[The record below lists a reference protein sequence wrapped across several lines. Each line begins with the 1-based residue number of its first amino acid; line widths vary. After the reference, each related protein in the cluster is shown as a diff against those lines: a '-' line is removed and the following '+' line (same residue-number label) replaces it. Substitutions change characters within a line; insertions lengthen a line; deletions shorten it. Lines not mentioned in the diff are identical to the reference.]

1 MHLVVRNDR
10 WLSKTEETG
19 WGGADTKKHTGTPV
33 AQELV
38 QDPDLHMCSEMGG
51 KGTGAL

>member
-1 MHLVVRNDR
+1 M
-10 WLSKTEETG
+10 TG
-19 WGGADTKKHTGTPV
+19 DSPKLRRRDGGGADTKKHTGTPV